1 MPRWVE
7 RACLAACCW
16 KPWAAHTAVERAF
29 KVPYADGLLH
39 KGGVRE
45 QLRSK
50 QDQTLSTAA
59 ATARH
64 RCHESRDAGP
74 ACFGVSRLDR
84 ASKFLL
90 PPQSRRQASSAMAD
104 LTALR
109 NTAPVLAGRPAERQ
123 STGKQAQER
132 GTSIVNPSLIKSS
145 NHQMARKNGLEWN
158 LRVHHSAHAVFDLP
172 GSTL

>member
-39 KGGVRE
+39 KGGARG
-45 QLRSK
+45 QPTSK

-59 ATARH
+59 ATACH
-64 RCHESRDAGP
+64 RCHESHDAGP

-90 PPQSRRQASSAMAD
+90 PPQSRQQASSVMAE
-104 LTALR
+104 LIALR
-109 NTAPVLAGRPAERQ
+109 STAPALAGGEAKQ
-123 STGKQAQER
+123 SKYRR
-132 GTSIVNPSLIKSS
+132 GASIVNPSLIKAS
-145 NHQMARKNGLEWN
+145 NHQMAGKDGLEWN

-172 GSTL
+172 GSTA

>member
-1 MPRWVE
+1 LGQC
-7 RACLAACCW
+7 RAGLSGLAWLRACW

-39 KGGVRE
+39 KGGARG
-45 QLRSK
+45 QPRSK

-59 ATARH
+59 ATACH
-64 RCHESRDAGP
+64 RCHESHDAGP

-90 PPQSRRQASSAMAD
+90 PPQSRQQASSVMAE
-104 LTALR
+104 LIAR
-109 NTAPVLAGRPAERQ
+109 STAPALAGRPAEKQ
-123 STGKQAQER
+123 SKASTGER
-132 GTSIVNPSLIKSS
+132 RIVSQSLIKSS
-145 NHQMARKNGLEWN
+145 NHQMAGKDGLEWN

-172 GSTL
+172 GSTA